1 MYPESLMPTTSSW
14 SLSHVTALVTGASRG
29 IGRAIA
35 EEFLALGATVC
46 CVARN
51 EADLAA
57 FIAPHQA
64 RGASVSALAADV
76 STGEGRSAIVDY
88 AAGALQELNVLVN
101 NTGTNI
107 RRKTVE
113 YTAEEYDLLMR
124 TNLTSSFELC
134 RLLYPSL
141 KRNAPAAIVNIASLG
156 GLTSV
161 RTGVPYGMTKA
172 AMIHMTKYLAA
183 EWAPDG
189 IRVNAIAPWY
199 IRTPLV
205 EGVLRQQEYF
215 DDVIRRTPMRRIGEP
230 REVAATA
237 AFLAMPESSYITGHT
252 IAVDGGFMAAGF
264 W

>member
-1 MYPESLMPTTSSW
+1 MIPSSW
-14 SLSHVTALVTGASRG
+14 SLSNTTALITGASRG

-35 EEFLALGATVC
+35 EEFLALGASVC

-51 EADLAA
+51 AETLDA
-57 FIAPHQA
+57 FIGALHQQ
-64 RGASVSALAADV
+64 GLSVSGIAADV
-76 STGEGRSAIVDY
+76 GTSQGREQVVEYVHTNLKS
-88 AAGALQELNVLVN
+88 LNVLVN

-107 RRKTVE
+107 RKKTVE
-113 YTAEEYDLLMR
+113 YSMDEYDLLMR
-124 TNLTSSFELC
+124 TNLVSAFEFG
-134 RLLYPSL
+134 RSLYEVL
-141 KRNAPAAIVNIASLG
+141 KRNAPSSIVNIASLG

-161 RTGVPYGMTKA
+161 RTGAPYGMSKA

-205 EGVLRQQEYF
+205 EGVLQNKEYY
-215 DDVIRRTPMRRIGEP
+215 DEVIARTPMKRIGEP
-230 REVAATA
+230 REVASAA
-237 AFLAMPESSYITGHT
+237 AFLAMPVASYITGQT
-252 IAVDGGFMAAGF
+252 LSIDGGFMAAGF